1 VAEAPEVGDGD
12 VELRGGVLEPH
23 VEHATDDS
31 PFRGVHPA
39 AYSSSRRPWWWYAV
53 ESLIERRVYWPGL
66 YSTNKG

>member
-31 PFRGVHPA
+31 PFRGCILQPIPLPA
-39 AYSSSRRPWWWYAV
+39 GHGGGM
-53 ESLIERRVYWPGL
+53 LLRV
-66 YSTNKG
+66 